1 MIDAIY
7 WLIHTAINLYIT
19 AVFIWV
25 ILSWLLAFNVINN
38 SNQFVRGLYTGLGNL
53 IEPALRPI
61 RRILPDLGGLDIS
74 PIILFLGL
82 MFIDRLLANILLPR
96 PY

>member
-7 WLIHTAINLYIT
+7 WLIHTVINLYIM

-25 ILSWLLAFNVINN
+25 ILSWLLAFNVIND
-38 SNQFVRGLYTGLGNL
+38 SNQFVRGLYAGLGNL

-82 MFIDRLLANILLPR
+82 MFIDRLIANLLLPR

>member
-7 WLIHTAINLYIT
+7 WLIHNVIQLYIL
-19 AVFIWV
+19 AMFIWIV
-25 ILSWLLAFNVINN
+25 LGWLLAFNVVNN
-38 SNQFVRGLYTGLGNL
+38 SNQIVRSLYVGLGNL

-61 RRILPDLGGLDIS
+61 RQFLPNLGGLDIS

-82 MFIDRLLANILLPR
+82 MFVDRLIYNILR
-96 PY
+96 PGPF